1 MLRDKSQS
9 RKYRKKDTYPRPPKP
24 PSYHKQSE
32 DWQKHEINVN
42 DYSNFEDLDKGGGK
56 DSKKEEFYRKVRKMD
71 PRKGNELPYQTLHP
85 DDGSKQAGYKGG
97 NTQIITHNTYLSFI
111 NVLENVSL

>member
-1 MLRDKSQS
+1 MHRDDIQS
-9 RKYRKKDTYPRPPKP
+9 RKFGKKDKYPRPPKP
-24 PSYHKQSE
+24 PLYHQQAEDQQKQ
-32 DWQKHEINVN
+32 KINIK
-42 DYSNFEDLDKGGGK
+42 DYSSLGKFDKAGGK

-97 NTQIITHNTYLSFI
+97 NFEI
-111 NVLENVSL
+111 V